1 MKKKTALHKAVKGGH
16 LEIVKILLDRGADV
30 TLRDKVSGMRDRQY
44 FLYRTIIFDGS
55 IITVS
60 TTMCVT
66 TISV

>member
-1 MKKKTALHKAVKGGH
+1 MKKKTALHKAVRGGH

-30 TLRDKVSGMRDRQY
+30 TLRDKVSEMRDHQY
-44 FLYRTIIFDGS
+44 CLYSPIIFYGG

-66 TISV
+66 IITV

>member
-1 MKKKTALHKAVKGGH
+1 MKKKTALHKAVRGGH

-30 TLRDKVSGMRDRQY
+30 TLRDKVSGMRDRKY
-44 FLYRTIIFDGS
+44 CLHHLIILDGS

-66 TISV
+66 IITI